1 MSNVQ
6 SRDRLVGGAS
16 QLDRVE
22 DLLGRYPDTNP
33 SEGAEIAAFLK
44 SATPLEVGLLSSNAR
59 LWTKAEQYREDHPQH
74 FRMARRELALWLGLG
89 AAVIAALVLLWDVG
103 AL

>member
-1 MSNVQ
+1 MNDVN

-22 DLLGRYPDTNP
+22 DLLERYPDTNAT
-33 SEGAEIAAFLK
+33 EGEEIAAFLK
-44 SATPLEVGLLSSNAR
+44 TATPLEVGLLSSNAR
-59 LWTKAEQYREDHPQH
+59 LWTKAEQYKQDHPQH
-74 FRMARRELALWLGLG
+74 FRTSARELALWLGLG
-89 AAVIAALVLLWDVG
+89 AAVIAAIVLLWDVG